1 LIRLKPRFR
10 DLPKSSKEVFPL
22 NDLSQALTIGL
33 LGMGLTFAALALL
46 LLVIVALNRVLSAPR
61 IAARE
66 TQAVRPATSAA
77 HAGERELEEEEIAV
91 AIAIALSH
99 LRSLDIC
106 RAGLGARLEAGRGR
120 WWGPTSLKP
129 PIKASIHRERS

>member
-1 LIRLKPRFR
+1 MN
-10 DLPKSSKEVFPL
+10 E
-22 NDLSQALTIGL
+22 LSQAIAIIL
-33 LGMGLTFAALALL
+33 LGMGLTLAALALL
-46 LLVIVALNRVLSAPR
+46 LLVIFVLNRMLSAQPVV
-61 IAARE
+61 ARE
-66 TQAVRPATSAA
+66 TQATRPAVSAA
-77 HAGERELEEEEIAV
+77 RASERELEEEEVAA

-129 PIKASIHRERS
+129 PIKASIYRGGRNG